1 MMAKSIKEEEK
12 SNEPLIVDV
21 RTRGE
26 FAGGAY
32 PGAVNIP
39 LDEIVSRAEE
49 LGAKDRKIILYCA
62 SGGRSS
68 YAVQILSKMGF
79 TNLENGGGLMHMMM
93 RKKWTEVAKNG
104 EMDMQKNIGRLDK
117 IIRILVGLAVV
128 GAGLYFKS
136 MFGLI
141 GIIPIITA
149 VIEWCPLYILFGI
162 NSFKK

>member
-1 MMAKSIKEEEK
+1 
-12 SNEPLIVDV
+12 
-21 RTRGE
+21 
-26 FAGGAY
+26 
-32 PGAVNIP
+32 
-39 LDEIVSRAEE
+39 
-49 LGAKDRKIILYCA
+49 
-62 SGGRSS
+62 
-68 YAVQILSKMGF
+68 
-79 TNLENGGGLMHMMM
+79 
-93 RKKWTEVAKNG
+93 
-104 EMDMQKNIGRLDK
+104 MQKNIGRLDK